1 MLGTNLRTYNVYIKG
16 IGGIVTEVPAN
27 ALTLNFSNENTLIKA
42 NWFYK
47 TKPKKELFNFLEIS
61 KTFLCIFYKYFVY

>member
-42 NWFYK
+42 NWFK
-47 TKPKKELFNFLEIS
+47 
-61 KTFLCIFYKYFVY
+61 